1 MGLGDGKATK
11 ESKEVTKE
19 LGYILDAVSTLGDQ
33 LISSFQDAVD
43 GAGELGDKVDVVGKT
58 MQRGL
63 VAGLKEAVKNSESL
77 IQLQAKVTR
86 GMATQK
92 DIAKESEKIANN
104 QALLDARRE
113 TLGSQLTKRQKTLL
127 TQQQQQLNYQKE
139 NLDKIKSQN
148 IAYQKSKSLLQIA
161 KENAGGLLDKMD
173 KTGTASKILSGGV
186 GSVLTS
192 ARLLELV
199 VLGVFNAM
207 VDVDKQSGVL
217 AKNLNISYNEATA
230 LNVELTKAANETGY
244 ISITTKGLGDALMA
258 VNGELGIFN
267 TTIDAN
273 LITFQKLHKTA
284 GLTYDELGGVN
295 KITIATGGDLEKNTA
310 EIMAQARLTGQ
321 KFKVALNEKDVLKD
335 ISKVSAATTLS
346 LGKNPGQIAAAVATA
361 KSLGMEMSKVEGI
374 ADSLLNF
381 ESSIAKEMEAELLTG
396 KSLNLEKARQ
406 FALNNDI
413 AGVAREIAKEAG
425 SAADFG
431 RMNRIQQEALAGA
444 VGLSREELA
453 KSLFVQEQIGNLTGD
468 EYAIREKQINQLE
481 AKGLSQAEIKKK
493 LGKESIE
500 DLKAQNSVQEKLE
513 KSVAKMKE
521 TFVSLAGPLMQL
533 INPIIDLLIPAISSI
548 SFLLTPVYDMF
559 QGIAG
564 ILTGN
569 LETLDGFQTALGAIA
584 IAAGV
589 VYGITKSIAIVDGL
603 IVGYK
608 VAQNALE
615 KSKQKGIFGTIGA
628 MTVALG
634 IQLGLLS
641 ASLATNAAVTFG
653 VGVAVAVA
661 AAMAGYAAIKSM
673 TADDMMSPGANSSG
687 YGSRTLMGPEGAI
700 ALNNKDTVIAGTD
713 LFGDNKQ
720 STTSQTVI
728 QPQSVDTSKMEK
740 LLESLINKPTPSLN
754 MDSIEVGTVAGMSA
768 YSIQ

>member
-127 TQQQQQLNYQKE
+127 AQQQQQLNYQKE

>member
-1 MGLGDGKATK
+1 
-11 ESKEVTKE
+11 
-19 LGYILDAVSTLGDQ
+19 
-33 LISSFQDAVD
+33 
-43 GAGELGDKVDVVGKT
+43 
-58 MQRGL
+58 
-63 VAGLKEAVKNSESL
+63 
-77 IQLQAKVTR
+77 
-86 GMATQK
+86 
-92 DIAKESEKIANN
+92 
-104 QALLDARRE
+104 
-113 TLGSQLTKRQKTLL
+113 
-127 TQQQQQLNYQKE
+127 
-139 NLDKIKSQN
+139 
-148 IAYQKSKSLLQIA
+148 
-161 KENAGGLLDKMD
+161 
-173 KTGTASKILSGGV
+173 
-186 GSVLTS
+186 
-192 ARLLELV
+192 
-199 VLGVFNAM
+199 
-207 VDVDKQSGVL
+207 
-217 AKNLNISYNEATA
+217 
-230 LNVELTKAANETGY
+230 
-244 ISITTKGLGDALMA
+244 
-258 VNGELGIFN
+258 
-267 TTIDAN
+267 
-273 LITFQKLHKTA
+273 
-284 GLTYDELGGVN
+284 
-295 KITIATGGDLEKNTA
+295 
-310 EIMAQARLTGQ
+310 MAQARLTGQ

>member
-1 MGLGDGKATK
+1 
-11 ESKEVTKE
+11 
-19 LGYILDAVSTLGDQ
+19 
-33 LISSFQDAVD
+33 
-43 GAGELGDKVDVVGKT
+43 
-58 MQRGL
+58 
-63 VAGLKEAVKNSESL
+63 
-77 IQLQAKVTR
+77 
-86 GMATQK
+86 MATQK

-113 TLGSQLTKRQKTLL
+113 TLGNQLTKRQKTLL
-127 TQQQQQLNYQKE
+127 AQQQQQLNYQKE

-173 KTGTASKILSGGV
+173 KTGTASKILSGGI

-425 SAADFG
+425 SAADIG

>member
-1 MGLGDGKATK
+1 MGLGDGKAAK

-33 LISSFQDAVD
+33 LVSSFQDAVD
-43 GAGELGDKVDVVGKT
+43 GAGELGDKVDIVGKT

-63 VAGLKEAVKNSESL
+63 VAGLKASVKNSESL

-104 QALLDARRE
+104 QALLDARKA
-113 TLGSQLTKRQKTLL
+113 TLGPQLTKRQKTILA
-127 TQQQQQLNYQKE
+127 QQQQQLDLQKAS
-139 NLDKIKSQN
+139 LSRIKAQN
-148 IAYQKSKSLLQIA
+148 IAFQKSKSLTTIL
-161 KENAGGLLDKMD
+161 KENAGDFADKID
-173 KTGTASKILSGGV
+173 KTGTLSKLLSGNLADV
-186 GSVLTS
+186 VTPV
-192 ARLLELV
+192 RLMEV
-199 VLGVFNAM
+199 AILGTFKAM
-207 VDVDKQSGVL
+207 VAIDEQSGKL

-230 LNVELTKAANETGY
+230 LNIELTKAANETGY

-273 LITFQKLHKTA
+273 LVTFQKLHKTA

-335 ISKVSAATTLS
+335 ISKISAATTLS
-346 LGKNPGQIAAAVATA
+346 LGKNPGQIAEAVATTKA
-361 KSLGMEMSKVEGI
+361 LGMEMSKVEGI

-431 RMNRIQQEALAGA
+431 KMNRIQQEALAGA
-444 VGLSREELA
+444 VGMSREELA
-453 KSLFVQEQIGNLTGD
+453 KSLFIQEQIGNLTGE

-481 AKGLSQAEIKKK
+481 AKGLSQAEIKDK

-500 DLKAQNSVQEKLE
+500 DLKAQNSVQEKLT

-521 TFVSLAGPLMQL
+521 GFASIAAPLMQ
-533 INPIIDLLIPAISSI
+533 IIGPIVDLLIPAVEVLSYLFVPITTALVGMAKLLTLNFDGLTGMQTVLGSIALIWAGIVARKKISASI
-548 SFLLTPVYDMF
+548 SAGEVVLR
-559 QGIAG
+559 GIRLAQSKLQNREDLKG
-564 ILTGN
+564 L
-569 LETLDGFQTALGAIA
+569 ALG
-584 IAAGV
+584 
-589 VYGITKSIAIVDGL
+589 
-603 IVGYK
+603 
-608 VAQNALE
+608 
-615 KSKQKGIFGTIGA
+615 KSKLTQLA
-628 MTVALG
+628 AQAALWA
-634 IQLGLLS
+634 LANPLKALAGL
-641 ASLATNAAVTFG
+641 
-653 VGVAVAVA
+653 AVA
-661 AAMAGYAAIKSM
+661 AAVGAIAYSLVKG
-673 TADDMMSPGANSSG
+673 DDVMSPGSNSSG

-700 ALNNKDTVIAGTD
+700 ALNNKDTVIAGTN
-713 LFGDNKQ
+713 LFPKGNDIISSPAGAIQMPDNSEAKQ
-720 STTSQTVI
+720 TNTLLQALLN
-728 QPQSVDTSKMEK
+728 QPAPQ
-740 LLESLINKPTPSLN
+740 LN

>member
-127 TQQQQQLNYQKE
+127 NQQQQQLNYQKE

-700 ALNNKDTVIAGTD
+700 SLNNKDTVIAGTD

>member
-127 TQQQQQLNYQKE
+127 NQQQQQLNYQKE

-284 GLTYDELGGVN
+284 GLTYDDLGGVN
-295 KITIATGGDLEKNTA
+295 KITIATGGDLEK
-310 EIMAQARLTGQ
+310 IL
-321 KFKVALNEKDVLKD
+321 LK
-335 ISKVSAATTLS
+335 SWH
-346 LGKNPGQIAAAVATA
+346 
-361 KSLGMEMSKVEGI
+361 
-374 ADSLLNF
+374 
-381 ESSIAKEMEAELLTG
+381 
-396 KSLNLEKARQ
+396 
-406 FALNNDI
+406 
-413 AGVAREIAKEAG
+413 
-425 SAADFG
+425 
-431 RMNRIQQEALAGA
+431 
-444 VGLSREELA
+444 
-453 KSLFVQEQIGNLTGD
+453 
-468 EYAIREKQINQLE
+468 
-481 AKGLSQAEIKKK
+481 
-493 LGKESIE
+493 
-500 DLKAQNSVQEKLE
+500 
-513 KSVAKMKE
+513 
-521 TFVSLAGPLMQL
+521 
-533 INPIIDLLIPAISSI
+533 
-548 SFLLTPVYDMF
+548 
-559 QGIAG
+559 
-564 ILTGN
+564 
-569 LETLDGFQTALGAIA
+569 
-584 IAAGV
+584 
-589 VYGITKSIAIVDGL
+589 
-603 IVGYK
+603 
-608 VAQNALE
+608 
-615 KSKQKGIFGTIGA
+615 
-628 MTVALG
+628 
-634 IQLGLLS
+634 
-641 ASLATNAAVTFG
+641 
-653 VGVAVAVA
+653 
-661 AAMAGYAAIKSM
+661 
-673 TADDMMSPGANSSG
+673 
-687 YGSRTLMGPEGAI
+687 
-700 ALNNKDTVIAGTD
+700 
-713 LFGDNKQ
+713 
-720 STTSQTVI
+720 
-728 QPQSVDTSKMEK
+728 
-740 LLESLINKPTPSLN
+740 KP
-754 MDSIEVGTVAGMSA
+754 D
-768 YSIQ
+768 

>member
-113 TLGSQLTKRQKTLL
+113 TLGNQLTKRQKTLL
-127 TQQQQQLNYQKE
+127 NQQQQQLNYQKE

>member
-127 TQQQQQLNYQKE
+127 NQQQQQLNYQKE

-687 YGSRTLMGPEGAI
+687 YGINEIDGFGCL
-700 ALNNKDTVIAGTD
+700 DTPYKLFAFGND
-713 LFGDNKQ
+713 LLWGC
-720 STTSQTVI
+720 
-728 QPQSVDTSKMEK
+728 
-740 LLESLINKPTPSLN
+740 
-754 MDSIEVGTVAGMSA
+754 A
-768 YSIQ
+768 

>member
-127 TQQQQQLNYQKE
+127 NQQQQQLNYQKE

-173 KTGTASKILSGGV
+173 KTGTASKILSGGI

>member
-127 TQQQQQLNYQKE
+127 NQQQQQLNYQKE